1 MNIVYFHRTQA
12 KGVEGV
18 HIGEIVKAFRRLGH
32 QVTLISP
39 VGERLG
45 DEAVKP
51 GAVSAPGLKERFFRF
66 VSHYL
71 PEFIFELAE
80 MVYNLQAL
88 RQTRRHVD
96 VARVDMIFERYA
108 IFSMIGAYLSKKWG
122 KPLIVEVNYTSCSPL
137 VRRRSALLKPLARRV
152 DRYIFNQATGLAAVS
167 SHLKQHLIDTYGIPP
182 EKIVVLPNAAD
193 PNVFDMNRITRI
205 ALPGAT
211 GKIIGF
217 VGGFYPWHGLEML
230 LEAFR
235 IVAEKV
241 GTAQLLLVGD
251 GPMMPIIRQKVHE
264 YRLDDR
270 VILPGKVAHPELPG
284 YIANFDI
291 GIMPDSNDYGS
302 PMKIFEYMSMGKP
315 VVVPDYPPLLDVVQD
330 GQEGRVFRARNVHEM
345 ADCLTMLLTDTAAYT
360 RMAAQ
365 ARRKIV
371 TRHNWLDNATVI
383 LDLAG
388 MRRS

>member
-12 KGVEGV
+12 RGVEGV
-18 HIGEIVKAFRRLGH
+18 HIGEIVKAFRHLGH
-32 QVTLISP
+32 QVTLVSP

-45 DEAVKP
+45 NEAAKP
-51 GAVSAPGLKERFFRF
+51 GAANAPSLKERLYGF
-66 VSHYL
+66 VSRNL
-71 PEFIFELAE
+71 PEFIFELIE
-80 MVYNLQAL
+80 LGYNLQAL
-88 RQTRRHVD
+88 RQTHRQ
-96 VARVDMIFERYA
+96 VDMTQVDMLFERYA
-108 IFSMIGAYLSKKWG
+108 IFSVIGAYLSKKWG

-137 VRRRSALLKPLARRV
+137 VRRRSVFLMPLARYV

-167 SHLKQHLIDTYGIPP
+167 SHIKQHLIDTYGIPA

-193 PNVFDMNRITRI
+193 PEVFDMNRITRVTI
-205 ALPGAT
+205 PGAT

-230 LEAFR
+230 LEVFR
-235 IVAEKV
+235 TVAEKV
-241 GTAQLLLVGD
+241 EAAQLLLVGD
-251 GPMMPIIRQKVHE
+251 GPMMTTIRQKVHE

-270 VILPGKVAHPELPG
+270 VILTGKVAHPDLPG

-330 GQEGRVFRARNVHEM
+330 GQEGRVFRARNVREM
-345 ADCLTMLLTDTAAYT
+345 ADCLIMLLTDTAAYT
-360 RMAAQ
+360 RMALQ
-365 ARRKIV
+365 ARRKV
-371 TRHNWLDNATVI
+371 VNQHNWLVNVTAI

-388 MRRS
+388 MRRT